1 MSEPIRLL
9 FVEDDP
15 YLGTI
20 IKDLLEIE
28 GFIISFHK
36 NAESALEE
44 FMSNKVDLC
53 LLDVMLPGM
62 NGFDLGRKIRSLD
75 NKIPILFLTAKSQKA
90 DVIEGFGVG
99 ADDYLKKPFAMEELV
114 LRIRALLRR
123 SKRLGSIEYETKS
136 FDFGRYHF
144 DHPKKILHYD
154 GEAHPL
160 THRESE
166 MLSLFCQN
174 QNNLVERTLILD
186 KVWGDDSYFNARS
199 MDVFLAKLRKHFR
212 NDSDVSIINVRG
224 RGFKLMVQD
233 LEKES

>member
-1 MSEPIRLL
+1 MRESFSIL

-28 GFIISFHK
+28 GFNIIFHK
-36 NAESALEE
+36 TAESALED
-44 FMSNKVDLC
+44 FMGKKVDLC

-62 NGFDLGRKIRSLD
+62 DGFELGRKIRSL
-75 NKIPILFLTAKSQKA
+75 NKIIPILFLTAKSQKA
-90 DVIEGFGVG
+90 DVIEGFVAG

-123 SKRLGSIEYETKS
+123 SSGMEFNEPEFKKFS
-136 FDFGRYHF
+136 FGKYHF
-144 DHPKKILHYD
+144 NHPEKVLQYD
-154 GEAHPL
+154 GKSHIL

-166 MLSLFCQN
+166 ILKLLCENRN
-174 QNNLVERTLILD
+174 QLVERNLILA

-199 MDVFLAKLRKHFR
+199 MDVFLAKLRKHFK
-212 NDSDVSIINVRG
+212 NDSEVSITNVRG
-224 RGFKLMVQD
+224 LGFKLFVKD
-233 LEKES
+233 ID